1 LGQPSH
7 LSSISLRTC
16 TRTRIQRTEISLSSP
31 LNFRAEGQE
40 DSAGKS
46 PFASSVSGRNL
57 ESSMGRTALNLSSD
71 SEMSGAGSSSAP
83 LIVCLADKARRL
95 GKVEGQARQI
105 LAGAEAAELEIKEGL
120 RKSLVQDRALDLLEA
135 FGDARAAAEEEEPE
149 QAAET
154 KKKEWWVDAR
164 ERLCASRK
172 VLDEIEAA
180 SEAVMAS
187 NTEARALAGSLG
199 MCLPGV
205 DAAATA
211 GGGGGGDGGGGRDRG
226 ALNASVE
233 ACRGLAGEID
243 GLLCIHGG
251 GDGAVHGDE
260 QGGSPLQIVQGK
272 RFSHSLD
279 TETKLR
285 VILMTM
291 QVKICLAFRAP

>member
-1 LGQPSH
+1 M
-7 LSSISLRTC
+7 
-16 TRTRIQRTEISLSSP
+16 
-31 LNFRAEGQE
+31 
-40 DSAGKS
+40 
-46 PFASSVSGRNL
+46 SGRNL
-57 ESSMGRTALNLSSD
+57 ESSIGRKALNLSSD

-120 RKSLVQDRALDLLEA
+120 RQSLVQDRALDLLEA
-135 FGDARAAAEEEEPE
+135 FGDARAAAEEEKPQ
-149 QAAET
+149 QAAEK

-164 ERLCASRK
+164 ERLCASLK
-172 VLDEIEAA
+172 VLDDIDAA
-180 SEAVMAS
+180 SKAVMTS

-205 DAAATA
+205 DDADAA
-211 GGGGGGDGGGGRDRG
+211 GGGGRDRG

-233 ACRGLAGEID
+233 ACRGVAGEVD
-243 GLLCIHGG
+243 AMLCVHGG
-251 GDGAVHGDE
+251 GGGAVHGDE
-260 QGGSPLQIVQGK
+260 RGGSPLQIVQGK

-291 QVKICLAFRAP
+291 QVKICLAFRATEPSILDAKRRRIEAPVDAKRLGPSKHYFATTPVEKLALGKPHDPLHMWRLDEIGRAA